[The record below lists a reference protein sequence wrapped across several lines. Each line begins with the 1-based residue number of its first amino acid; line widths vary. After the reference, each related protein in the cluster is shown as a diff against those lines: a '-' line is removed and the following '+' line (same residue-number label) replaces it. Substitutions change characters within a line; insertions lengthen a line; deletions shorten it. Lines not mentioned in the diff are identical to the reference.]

1 MNPEAAVSKAKPKV
15 PVTRRRFDA
24 AWKRS
29 LVEQALRPGASVA
42 KLARDHDVNTNQ
54 LFKWCRQHERA
65 SVGGRAGASL
75 LPVVIAAPDD
85 SVVHSPG
92 KGMCVTVQMA
102 RGTLRL
108 EGAIEAELLRGLVQ
122 VLSAR

>member
-1 MNPEAAVSKAKPKV
+1 M
-15 PVTRRRFDA
+15 
-24 AWKRS
+24 
-29 LVEQALRPGASVA
+29 
-42 KLARDHDVNTNQ
+42 
-54 LFKWCRQHERA
+54 
-65 SVGGRAGASL
+65 
-75 LPVVIAAPDD
+75 PVVIAAPDD